1 MFKSLNK
8 FLFKSFSVSH
18 LFTRQV
24 HACKTM
30 FVEKKHSDFFPLQDG
45 IPDDIKH
52 FKGTFYDITGFS
64 GEQIIALLRSIVN
77 DNSYTMN
84 KTYYLFIR
92 NSNRESTLE
101 EDFRLRARPTK
112 NQPGNGIVF
121 LRPTGKKLF
130 TQSAKSYEE
139 LNGALQAHYKNTKE
153 FAQDFKQL
161 LKNNAKIDDLP
172 QATFEAYM
180 ILLFE
185 IARRLVQSEKPN
197 EKKEQ
202 LDILPIASA
211 IVGLIQ
217 LLESGKA
224 KFEDVFLPGGK
235 FHCFTGTPEVR
246 ERAIERINEVTF
258 DSTKQDAV
266 TEEDLLKELEDL
278 FGEEEQL
285 EEKLKA
291 LTVTSN
297 HLPAPIQPKG
307 LPVDFQTQDAERDKE
322 QLEKKPFVDEHLE
335 ARVMLFSH
343 GIVLPDDFFQPSE
356 EEGYTAFDYLY
367 K

>member
-1 MFKSLNK
+1 MFQTVKK
-8 FLFKSFSVSH
+8 FVFKGFSVSD
-18 LFTRQV
+18 LIKRQV
-24 HACKTM
+24 HACKKM
-30 FVEKKHSDFFPLQDG
+30 FVEKQRSDFYPLQDG
-45 IPDDIKH
+45 IPDIKK
-52 FKGTFYDITGFS
+52 FKGTFYDITGFNGQGIVS
-64 GEQIIALLRSIVN
+64 LLSSIVN
-77 DNSYTMN
+77 DKDQFKKN
-84 KTYYLFIR
+84 KTFYLLIQS
-92 NSNRESTLE
+92 SNPEDKLE
-101 EDFRLRARPTK
+101 ELFRLKANPTP

-266 TEEDLLKELEDL
+266 TVEDLLKELEDL

-322 QLEKKPFVDEHLE
+322 QLEKKLFVDEHLE